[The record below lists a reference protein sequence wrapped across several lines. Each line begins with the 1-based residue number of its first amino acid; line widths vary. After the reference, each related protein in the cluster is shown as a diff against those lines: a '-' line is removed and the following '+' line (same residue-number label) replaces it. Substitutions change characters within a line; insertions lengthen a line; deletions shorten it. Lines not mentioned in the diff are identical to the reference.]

1 MEIWGHRGTYHHAPE
16 NTIYSFK
23 KAIEFGADGVEF
35 DVQLT
40 KDGEVVVIH
49 DERID
54 RVSNGTGLVK
64 DYTLSE
70 LKTINFNKR
79 GISEPYFMEIPTL
92 DEVLQL
98 LTTSSFTINIELK
111 TGIVYY
117 EGIEQKTVDI
127 VNKYGLAGR
136 VLYSS
141 FNHYSIRNVKG
152 YDPSANTA
160 LLCGGGIIV
169 TGEQCE
175 KVGAVALH
183 PGIHQIRYPGLIEDS
198 HKRGIKIHVWTVESK
213 EDFNYAKDHGVD
225 AVIVNDIAKFKSY
238 GKKCH
243 Q

>member
-1 MEIWGHRGTYHHAPE
+1 MEIWGHRGAYHYAPE
-16 NTIYSFK
+16 NTIYSFE
-23 KAIEFGADGVEF
+23 KAIELGADGVEF

-49 DERID
+49 DEKID

-64 DYTLSE
+64 EYTLSE
-70 LKTINFNKR
+70 LKRINFNKR
-79 GISEPYFMEIPTL
+79 GISKPCFMEIPTL

-98 LTTSSFTINIELK
+98 LATTSLSINIEFK

-117 EGIEQKTVDI
+117 DGLERKTVDI
-127 VNKYGLAGR
+127 VNKYGLSER

-141 FNHYSIRNVKG
+141 FNHYSIQNVKE
-152 YDPSANTA
+152 YDPTSKTA

-183 PGIHQIRYPGLIEDS
+183 PSVQQMRYTGLIEDS
-198 HKRGIKIHVWTVESK
+198 HKRGVKVHVWTVDSE
-213 EDFNYAKDHGVD
+213 EDFTYAKEHGVD
-225 AVIVNDIAKFKSY
+225 AVFVNDIAKFKSY
-238 GKKCH
+238 AK
-243 Q
+243 

>member
-1 MEIWGHRGTYHHAPE
+1 MEIWGHRGAYHHAPE
-16 NTIYSFK
+16 NTISSFK
-23 KAIEFGADGVEF
+23 KAIELGADGVEF

-49 DERID
+49 DVD
-54 RVSNGTGLVK
+54 RVSNGTGMVK
-64 DYTLSE
+64 DYTLSD
-70 LKTINFNKR
+70 LKKINFNKR

-92 DEVLQL
+92 DDVLQL
-98 LTTSSFTINIELK
+98 LATTSLTINIELK

-127 VNKYGLAGR
+127 VNRHGFADR

-141 FNHYSIRNVKG
+141 FNHYSIQNVKE
-152 YDPSANTA
+152 YEPTANTA

-175 KVGAVALH
+175 KIGAVALH
-183 PGIHQIRYPGLIEDS
+183 PSIHQIRYPGLIEDS
-198 HKRGIKIHVWTVESK
+198 HKRGVKIHVWAVESE

-238 GKKCH
+238 DK
-243 Q
+243 